1 MGDSPPRNPPAPL
14 LGQWVLLRQNRTR
27 IDRAA
32 ELPDPNCF
40 GKEPM
45 VSRFSFSPQRM
56 AGASARHPWRTLGA
70 WVLLLVVV
78 TVLSAAFG
86 GPMTGEGIRYT
97 TNPDSQ
103 VGWDLIDEHFG
114 EDNGASETIVV
125 HSDALTVDDPAFQ
138 SVVEATIAGLGD
150 WQDDIASVVNYY
162 DAVEAGAPEASQL
175 VSANQHSLIIPVSFH
190 DVPDEYI
197 ERGEDFIADAQ
208 GAATD
213 EVQVYTVGDISG
225 NATFGKIAEEDLS
238 KEISIGL
245 PVAGIVLVVVFGALL
260 APVLPLMIGL
270 VSIAVTSGFVL
281 LLANLMVMDSTTS
294 SLVSMIGLAVGIDYA
309 LFFFARY
316 REERRDGALKMDAI
330 ERAGG
335 SAGKAVMFS
344 GATVILALLGL
355 LLLPINFFHGM
366 GVGSALVVVV
376 AVAAAMTLLPALV
389 RLMGDWANFPRFDT
403 IRKLKRQDQTGYS
416 EFETRIGSGLWGH
429 LASAVMRRPVAWLAG
444 SLTILLLC
452 AAPVLAINIGSQESS
467 SLPETDFTRGFT
479 ILATDF
485 SAGMESPV
493 RIVVDGD
500 ATDPATQAS
509 VAEFVSVLEAD
520 DAFGP
525 VSTSISPDNQVTMVE
540 AITKADPYSADA
552 ETVVKDLRGETI
564 PAVFGEQAGQVYVTG
579 STADTIDFDDA
590 LVTYLPIVFAFVL
603 GLSFV
608 LLMIAFRSVL
618 VPFTSILLN
627 LLSVAAAYGAVVA
640 VFQFGFL
647 ADAFG
652 FTQVD
657 TITNWLPV
665 MLFCILFGLSM
676 DYHVFLL
683 SRVREHYDH
692 TGNNEEAVRVGLQQ
706 TGRLITGA
714 ALIMVAVFSTFAG
727 GRLVEMQQMG
737 FGLAFAVLL
746 DATLIRTVL
755 VPATLKLCGNAN
767 WYLPRGLR
775 WLPDFRVEGDLKPV
789 SLPKRPAQWTPVS
802 TPLAPGSGPVA
813 GE

>member
-1 MGDSPPRNPPAPL
+1 M
-14 LGQWVLLRQNRTR
+14 
-27 IDRAA
+27 
-32 ELPDPNCF
+32 
-40 GKEPM
+40 
-45 VSRFSFSPQRM
+45 
-56 AGASARHPWRTLGA
+56 SARYPWRTLAA
-70 WVLLLVVV
+70 WVALLVVV
-78 TVLSAAFG
+78 TALASAFG
-86 GPMTGEGIRYT
+86 GPMTGEGVRFT
-97 TNPDSQ
+97 NNPDSQ
-103 VGWDLIDEHFG
+103 IGWDLIDEHIG
-114 EDNGASETIVV
+114 EDASASETIVV

-138 SVVEATIAGLGD
+138 SVVESTIAGLGD
-150 WQDDIASVVNYY
+150 WQGDIASVVNYY
-162 DAVEAGAPEASQL
+162 DAIAAGAPEASQL
-175 VSANQHSLIIPVSFH
+175 VSADQHSLIIPITFNEA
-190 DVPDEYI
+190 PDEYI
-197 ERGEDFIADAQ
+197 ERGEDFIADVQ
-208 GAATD
+208 GAATTD
-213 EVQVYTVGDISG
+213 VQVYAVGDISG

-245 PVAGIVLVVVFGALL
+245 PVAGIVLLVVFGALL
-260 APVLPLMIGL
+260 APILPLAIGI
-270 VSIAVTSGFVL
+270 VSIAVTSGFVV

-316 REERRDGALKMDAI
+316 REERRDGALRIDAI
-330 ERAGG
+330 ERSGG

-389 RLMGDWANFPRFDT
+389 RLLGDWANFPRFDV

-444 SLTILLLC
+444 SLAILLLC
-452 AAPVLAINIGSQESS
+452 AAPVLAINIGSQESA
-467 SLPETDFTRGFT
+467 SLPDTDFTRGFA

-500 ATDPATQAS
+500 ATDPNVQARVS
-509 VAEFVSVLEAD
+509 EFVAVLEND
-520 DAFGP
+520 EDFGP
-525 VSTSISPDNQVTMVE
+525 VSTHVAPDNQLTIVE
-540 AITKADPYSADA
+540 AITRADPYSSAA
-552 ETVVKDLRGETI
+552 ESVVNDLRSDTI
-564 PAVFGEQAGQVYVTG
+564 PATFGDIADQVYVTG
-579 STADTIDFDDA
+579 STADTIDFDNA
-590 LVTYLPIVFAFVL
+590 LISYLPLVFAFVL
-603 GLSFV
+603 GLSFI
-608 LLMIAFRSVL
+608 LLMIAFRSLL

-647 ADAFG
+647 ADLFG

-692 TGNNEEAVRVGLQQ
+692 TGNNEESVRVGLQQ

-737 FGLAFAVLL
+737 FGLAFAVLI

-775 WLPDFRVEGDLKPV
+775 WLPDFRVEGNLKPI
-789 SLPKRPAQWTPVS
+789 SLPKRPAEWTPV
-802 TPLAPGSGPVA
+802 APPAVPGTGQVA

>member
-1 MGDSPPRNPPAPL
+1 
-14 LGQWVLLRQNRTR
+14 
-27 IDRAA
+27 
-32 ELPDPNCF
+32 
-40 GKEPM
+40 
-45 VSRFSFSPQRM
+45 M
-56 AGASARHPWRTLGA
+56 AGVSARHPWRTIAA
-70 WVLLLVVV
+70 WVAVLVVV
-78 TVLSAAFG
+78 MALSAAFG
-86 GPMTGEGIRYT
+86 GPMTGEGSRYT

-103 VGWDLIDEHFG
+103 VGWDLIDDHFG
-114 EDNGASETIVV
+114 DDSGATETIVV
-125 HSDALTVDDPAFQ
+125 HSDRFTVDDPEFRA
-138 SVVEATIAGLGD
+138 VVDATVAGLAG
-150 WQDDIASVVNYY
+150 WQDDLASVVSYY
-162 DAVEAGAPEASQL
+162 DAIEAGAPEAAGL
-175 VSANQHSLIIPVSFH
+175 VSANRNSLIIPVAFH
-190 DVPDEYI
+190 EAPDEYI
-197 ERGEDFIADAQ
+197 ERGEDFIVDAQ
-208 GAATD
+208 AASTAD
-213 EVQVYTVGDISG
+213 VQVFAVGDISG
-225 NATFGKIAEEDLS
+225 NATFGAIAEEDLS

-245 PVAGIVLVVVFGALL
+245 PVAGLVLVVVFGALL
-260 APVLPLMIGL
+260 APVLPLTIGL

-281 LLANLMVMDSTTS
+281 LLANVMVVDSTSS

-316 REERRDGALKMDAI
+316 REERRLGALKMDAI

-355 LLLPINFFHGM
+355 LLLPLNFFHGM
-366 GVGSALVVVV
+366 GVSSALVVVV

-389 RLMGDWANFPRFDT
+389 RLLGDWANFPRFDV
-403 IRKLKRQDQTGYS
+403 IRKLKRQDQTGFA

-429 LASAVMRRPVAWLAG
+429 LASAVMRRPVAWLVG
-444 SLTILLLC
+444 SLAILLLC
-452 AAPVLAINIGSQESS
+452 AAPVLAINIGSQETS
-467 SLPETDFTRGFT
+467 SLPDTDFTQGFS

-485 SAGMESPV
+485 SAGLESPV

-500 ATDPATQAS
+500 ANDPLLQS
-509 VAEFVSVLEAD
+509 QVAEFVTALEGN

-525 VSTSISPDNQVTMVE
+525 VSVVVSEDARLTVVE
-540 AITKADPYSADA
+540 AITRADPYSGAA
-552 ETVVKDLRGETI
+552 ESVVKDLRADVI
-564 PAVFGEQAGQVYVTG
+564 PTVFGDQADRVFVTG
-579 STADTIDFDDA
+579 STADTIDFDDTLLA
-590 LVTYLPIVFAFVL
+590 YLPVVFAFVL
-603 GLSFV
+603 GLSFL
-608 LLMIAFRSVL
+608 LLMVAFRSVL

-647 ADAFG
+647 ADVFG

-692 TGNNEEAVRVGLQQ
+692 TGDNEEAVRVGLQQ

-714 ALIMVAVFSTFAG
+714 ALIMVAVFASFAG

-767 WYLPRGLR
+767 WYLPRWLR
-775 WLPDFRVEGDLKPV
+775 WLPDFRVEGNLEPV
-789 SLPKRPAQWTPVS
+789 ALPKRPEHWSPAIP
-802 TPLAPGSGPVA
+802 PLTSGSGA
-813 GE
+813 ATGE

>member
-1 MGDSPPRNPPAPL
+1 
-14 LGQWVLLRQNRTR
+14 V
-27 IDRAA
+27 
-32 ELPDPNCF
+32 
-40 GKEPM
+40 
-45 VSRFSFSPQRM
+45 VSRFSLSPQRL
-56 AGASARHPWRTLGA
+56 AGTSARHPWRTLAA
-70 WVLLLVVV
+70 WVGLLVVV
-78 TVLSAAFG
+78 TVLASVFG
-86 GPMTGEGIRYT
+86 GPMTGEGTRYT

-103 VGWDLIDEHFG
+103 IGWDLIEAHFG
-114 EDNGASETIVV
+114 EDSGATETLVI
-125 HSDALTVDDPAFQ
+125 HSDTLTVDDPAFQ
-138 SVVEATIAGLGD
+138 QVVERTVAGLGD
-150 WQDDIASVVNYY
+150 WQGDIASVMTYY
-162 DAVEAGAPEASQL
+162 DATAAGAPEAEQL
-175 VSANQHSLIIPVSFH
+175 VSGNGHSTIIPISFH
-190 DVPDEYI
+190 EAPDEYA
-197 ERGEDFIADAQ
+197 ERGEAFIADAQ
-208 GAATD
+208 MAATD
-213 EVQVYTVGDISG
+213 EVQVYAVGDISG

-238 KEISIGL
+238 KEVSIGL

-260 APVLPLMIGL
+260 APVLPLTIGL

-281 LLANLMVMDSTTS
+281 LLANAMVMDSTTS

-316 REERRDGALKMDAI
+316 REERRAGALKLDAI

-366 GVGSALVVVV
+366 GIGSALVVVV
-376 AVAAAMTLLPALV
+376 AVAAAMTLLPAMV
-389 RLMGDWANFPRFDT
+389 RLMGDWANFPRFDV
-403 IRKLKRQDQTGYS
+403 IRKLKRQDQTGYR
-416 EFETRIGSGLWGH
+416 EFETQIGSGLWGR
-429 LASAVMRRPVAWLAG
+429 LATAVMRRPVAWLAG
-444 SLTILLLC
+444 SLAVLLLC
-452 AAPVLAINIGSQESS
+452 AAPVMAINIGSQESS
-467 SLPETDFTRGFT
+467 SLPETDFTRGFA
-479 ILATDF
+479 ILASDF

-500 ATDPATQAS
+500 ATDPAIQAD
-509 VAEFVSVLEAD
+509 VTNLVSTLEANE
-520 DAFGP
+520 AFGP
-525 VSTSISPDNQVTMVE
+525 VTTSVSADNQLTMVE
-540 AITKADPYSADA
+540 AITRADPYSADA
-552 ETVVKDLRGETI
+552 EDVVRDLRSDII
-564 PAVFGEQAGQVYVTG
+564 PGAFGERAEQVYVTG

-590 LVTYLPIVFAFVL
+590 LLTYLPVVFAFVL

-608 LLMIAFRSVL
+608 LLLIAFRSVL

-647 ADAFG
+647 ADLFG

-683 SRVREHYDH
+683 SRVREHFDH
-692 TGNNEEAVRVGLQQ
+692 TGDNDEAVRVGLQQ

-714 ALIMVAVFSTFAG
+714 ALIMVAVFASFAG

-737 FGLAFAVLL
+737 FGLAFAVLI

-755 VPATLKLCGNAN
+755 VPATLKLCGKAN
-767 WYLPRGLR
+767 WYLPRWLS
-775 WLPDFRVEGDLKPV
+775 WLPDFRVEGDLKPID
-789 SLPKRPAQWTPVS
+789 LPKRPEQWVPST